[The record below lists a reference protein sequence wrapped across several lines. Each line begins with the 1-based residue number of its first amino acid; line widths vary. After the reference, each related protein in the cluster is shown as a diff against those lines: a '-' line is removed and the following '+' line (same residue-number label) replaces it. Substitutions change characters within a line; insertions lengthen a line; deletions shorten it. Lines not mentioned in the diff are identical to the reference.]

1 MTAHVAKVHL
11 GGKGN
16 FACSVCESKL
26 DSGSDLSEHMKSHIT
41 VKLPKVEKKKKEK
54 VELVKALAT
63 DRRPPI
69 DSCTPDKVKKKTS
82 LSLDE
87 QRKSEYVLPEM
98 IKTKTIE
105 KDEILV
111 GLGAKT
117 LDTFT
122 SETEISNSCPGLE
135 SLKIQD
141 RHIKEH
147 SQSSA
152 TVSAACKAMEVL
164 YSVENNS

>member
-1 MTAHVAKVHL
+1 MKKSATCKDPP
-11 GGKGN
+11 GDS
-16 FACSVCESKL
+16 FTL
-26 DSGSDLSEHMKSHIT
+26 DKA
-41 VKLPKVEKKKKEK
+41 KKK
-54 VELVKALAT
+54 
-63 DRRPPI
+63 
-69 DSCTPDKVKKKTS
+69 SS
-82 LSLDE
+82 LSTDE

-105 KDEILV
+105 KNESLV
-111 GLGAKT
+111 GVGAKT

-122 SETEISNSCPGLE
+122 SETECSNTFLGSE
-135 SLKIQD
+135 SSKLHD
-141 RHIKEH
+141 RLVKEQ

>member
-1 MTAHVAKVHL
+1 M
-11 GGKGN
+11 
-16 FACSVCESKL
+16 
-26 DSGSDLSEHMKSHIT
+26 I
-41 VKLPKVEKKKKEK
+41 EKKKNRSGVVKTLAVKEPDAESFTPVK
-54 VELVKALAT
+54 V
-63 DRRPPI
+63 R
-69 DSCTPDKVKKKTS
+69 KKSS
-82 LSLDE
+82 LSTDE

-105 KDEILV
+105 KNESLV
-111 GLGAKT
+111 GVGAKT

-122 SETEISNSCPGLE
+122 SETESSSPFPGLE

-141 RHIKEH
+141 RLIKEQ

-164 YSVENNS
+164 Y

>member
-1 MTAHVAKVHL
+1 MAAHLAKVHL

-16 FACSVCESKL
+16 FPCSSCETKL
-26 DSGSDLSEHMKSHIT
+26 DSGSDLSEHMKSHSP
-41 VKLPKVEKKKKEK
+41 VKLPIIEKTKKKSGVVKTLASKEPH
-54 VELVKALAT
+54 T
-63 DRRPPI
+63 D
-69 DSCTPDKVKKKTS
+69 SFTPDKVKKKSS
-82 LSLDE
+82 LSTDE

-98 IKTKTIE
+98 IKTKTVE
-105 KDEILV
+105 TNESLLGV
-111 GLGAKT
+111 GAKT

-122 SETEISNSCPGLE
+122 SETESSNTFLGLE
-135 SLKIQD
+135 SLKLHD
-141 RHIKEH
+141 RLVKEQ